1 MVDEP
6 RRHVHDQDVGEAR
19 FLKAG
24 DAREKKSGA
33 ILVRPFVKVDLGN
46 VHLGKQELNGMDVE
60 AEVEQNDEL
69 ELSSGSLFENL
80 FSPGAGDEPGDLSQD
95 MAAGNERKVK
105 EDSSSGQYL

>member
-46 VHLGKQELNGMDVE
+46 VHLGKQELNGMDMEE
-60 AEVEQNDEL
+60 AETEQD
-69 ELSSGSLFENL
+69 
-80 FSPGAGDEPGDLSQD
+80 
-95 MAAGNERKVK
+95 
-105 EDSSSGQYL
+105 

>member
-46 VHLGKQELNGMDVE
+46 VHLGKHELNGMDVE

-69 ELSSGSLFENL
+69 ELSSGSLHEELVTPRGGFRRRGD
-80 FSPGAGDEPGDLSQD
+80 PGRHGL
-95 MAAGNERKVK
+95 RIK
-105 EDSSSGQYL
+105 EKFVWYP